1 MEAAVT
7 VKVDEDK
14 PMEVDVA
21 VELEG
26 MAASAW
32 SSHFKVLCFIRNIY
46 FFYSSGSSE
55 RRIVLLG
62 QTGSGKS
69 ATGNTILKKDCFISK
84 HSSSSVTN
92 TCKNGVA
99 EVFGKSLSVTDT
111 PGLFDTSLTEKKLK
125 TELENC
131 VEMSAPGPHVFLLV
145 IRLDVRFTRE
155 QKDTVKWIQENF
167 GKDATRYIIIIFT
180 HADVLRGSSLDDF
193 IKENQDLQAIT
204 DSLPYHSFSNNGQ
217 NQDQVKE
224 LLEKIEQTVKRNNGT
239 HYTNEMY
246 NRVQR
251 NIKLKKIA
259 LGTAIGLLA
268 VTGMGGVGAVVV
280 GAAAAA
286 AVGAGAAAV
295 GAGAA
300 AVGRSA
306 EWEREPA
313 GAVQQWERSAV
324 GAEQQRGP
332 RERSSSSSG
341 SSSSGSRSG
350 SSGSRSG
357 SSGSGSSMGKQQ
369 WEREHQERSTRINSS
384 AMGAQAGALHDS
396 IVD

>member
-1 MEAAVT
+1 MS
-7 VKVDEDK
+7 KK
-14 PMEVDVA
+14 
-21 VELEG
+21 
-26 MAASAW
+26 
-32 SSHFKVLCFIRNIY
+32 
-46 FFYSSGSSE
+46 GSSE

-300 AVGRSA
+300 AVGA
-306 EWEREPA
+306 AAVGAGAAGAAAVGAAAVGAGAAAVGAGAAAVGAGAAGAAAVGAGAA
-313 GAVQQWERSAV
+313 GAVALGATAV
-324 GAEQQRGP
+324 
-332 RERSSSSSG
+332 
-341 SSSSGSRSG
+341 
-350 SSGSRSG
+350 
-357 SSGSGSSMGKQQ
+357 
-369 WEREHQERSTRINSS
+369 
-384 AMGAQAGALHDS
+384 AMGAAAGAVLADEEDKKTKQKTGEQHLKKK
-396 IVD
+396 